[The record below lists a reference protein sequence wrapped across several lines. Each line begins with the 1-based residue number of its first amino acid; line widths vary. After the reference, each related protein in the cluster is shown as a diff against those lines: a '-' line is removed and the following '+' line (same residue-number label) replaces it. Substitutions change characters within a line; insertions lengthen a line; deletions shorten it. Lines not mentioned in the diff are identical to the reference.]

1 MTEIL
6 SSPSGRRNCLESLK
20 AHRGAIAALGPQ
32 PKIGLLGGSFNPAHG
47 GHVAISREAVRAL
60 GLDGVWWLVSPA
72 NPLKDP
78 DQYAEYPARLE
89 QASRLAGEHPDV
101 PILISAFERYAET
114 QYTIDTLRSLVT
126 HYPDARFVWLM
137 GADNLV
143 DFHRWRD
150 WEAIAGILP
159 MAVLNRPGA
168 QDAALSSVSA
178 QALRPYERPE
188 AQARQIADA
197 DPPAWVYLTR
207 PDNPESSTAIRAALQ
222 AARKG
227 EIMSENADLQT
238 DIEGLRFFLDL
249 HPALSDFREDVLTG
263 LAQPQKWL
271 SPKYFYDEKGS
282 QIFEDITRTEDYYP
296 TRTELSLM
304 KTIMPELRDLLG
316 PGAAIFEVGS
326 GASEKIRLLIEEL
339 DRLETYVAMDIS
351 RSFLIDSAQSL
362 ARDYPELTVSGVCAD
377 FNMPIILPEAFH
389 PEVTRWTGYF
399 PGSTIGNFRAGT
411 ATTFLTRMAQTLGPG
426 ARFLLGFDLQKD
438 KAVLERAYND
448 SEGVTAAFNLNVLTR
463 MKCELGADLSED
475 DFEHFA
481 FYNEDKGRIEMHL
494 RARRPTEISLEDK
507 RFSFAEGETLH
518 TEFSYK
524 YTKDIME
531 GMLEKTPWSMERFW
545 TDPKKWF
552 AVALFVNEG

>member
-1 MTEIL
+1 MTESL
-6 SSPSGRRNCLESLK
+6 SPQPGRDNCLESLE
-20 AHRGAIAALGPQ
+20 AHRDGVAGFGPY
-32 PKIGLLGGSFNPAHG
+32 PRVGLLGGSFNPAHG
-47 GHVAISREAVRAL
+47 GHLEISQEAVRAL
-60 GLDGVWWLVSPA
+60 GLDCVWWLVSPA

-78 DQYAEYPARLE
+78 DHYAAYPVRLE
-89 QASRLAGEHPDV
+89 QASRLADEHPEI
-101 PILISAFERYAET
+101 PIMISAFEREVET
-114 QYTIDTLRSLVT
+114 QYTIDTLRNLVARL
-126 HYPDARFVWLM
+126 PDVRFVWLM

-143 DFHRWRD
+143 DFHRWRE
-150 WEAIAGILP
+150 WEAIAGLLP

-178 QALRPYERPE
+178 QTLRPYERPE
-188 AQARQIADA
+188 AQAMQIADA
-197 DPPAWVYLTR
+197 DPPAWVYLTH
-207 PDNPESSTAIRAALQ
+207 PDNPESSTAIRAALP

-227 EIMSENADLQT
+227 EIMNVNADLQT
-238 DIEGLRFFLDL
+238 DIEGMRFFLDL

-282 QIFEDITRTEDYYP
+282 RLFEDITRTQDYYP

-304 KTIMPELRDLLG
+304 KQIMPELRELLG
-316 PGAAIFEVGS
+316 PGSAIFEIGS
-326 GASEKIRLLIEEL
+326 GASEKIRLLIKEL

-351 RSFLIDSAQSL
+351 RTFLIDSAQSL

-377 FNMPIILPEAFH
+377 FNTPIFLPEGFH
-389 PEVTRWTGYF
+389 PEVARWTGYF

-411 ATTFLTRMAQTLGPG
+411 ATTFLSRMAQTLGPG

-438 KAVLERAYND
+438 KDVLERAYND
-448 SEGVTAAFNLNVLTR
+448 LEGVTAAFNLNVLTR
-463 MKCELGADLSED
+463 MKRELGADLSED

-481 FYNEDKGRIEMHL
+481 FYNEEKGRIEMHL
-494 RARRPTEISLEDK
+494 RARRRTEISLDDG
-507 RFSFAEGETLH
+507 RFPFAEGETLH

-524 YTKDIME
+524 YTRAIME

-545 TDPKKWF
+545 TDPKEWF
-552 AVALFVNEG
+552 AVALFSNRG